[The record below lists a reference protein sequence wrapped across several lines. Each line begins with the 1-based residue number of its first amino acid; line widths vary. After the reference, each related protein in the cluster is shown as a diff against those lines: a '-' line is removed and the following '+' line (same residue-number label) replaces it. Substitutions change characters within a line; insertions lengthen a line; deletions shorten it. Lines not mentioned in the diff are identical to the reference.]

1 MPIILIYDGE
11 FFAGEA
17 PLPLLCEIEGSVTPY
32 DREPFGVLEEAEKIL
47 EMCGER
53 YTVGRPSGDCLTVVV
68 ARKHKNDVMP
78 VVRLDIHARNGMARA
93 SIQTYDFPRWDSEP
107 VYYAPEDDAVTI
119 LRKIIASL

>member
-11 FFAGEA
+11 FFADEA

-32 DREPFGVLEEAEKIL
+32 GREPFGILEEAEKVL

-53 YTVGRPSGDCLTVVV
+53 YTVGRPTGDGMTVVV
-68 ARKHKNDVMP
+68 ARKVGNDVMP
-78 VVRLDIHARNGMARA
+78 VVRLGILARNGTASA
-93 SIQTYDFPRWDSEP
+93 SIQTYDFPRWDAEP
-107 VYYAPEDDAVTI
+107 VCYAPDDDAVMI